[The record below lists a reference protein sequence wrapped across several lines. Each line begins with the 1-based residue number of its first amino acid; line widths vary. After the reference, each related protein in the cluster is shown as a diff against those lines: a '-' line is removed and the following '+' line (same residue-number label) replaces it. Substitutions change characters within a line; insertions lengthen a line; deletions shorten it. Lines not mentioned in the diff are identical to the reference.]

1 MRVIIAVA
9 VVAFFL
15 PTSGCSYR
23 HQVSYAEPVPPPVL
37 PPTKRKSVKLAAT
50 MGGKFPEARP
60 RSRGS
65 DPSVPPAAVMHYLV
79 LDTAGNCAVVDS
91 KPSAG
96 IIGDSGGYASLESA
110 KSALKAECK
119 EEVAKKE
126 VAAETLPTTLE
137 MVGEIADALN
147 LSKIDQA
154 IRVAKAYMDSLKVKV
169 GTYYQGLAVDRP
181 SSEEIE
187 AALNLVPGTSLFD
200 SPEQGITNLKLLRA
214 EIQKEVVIDE
224 TDAKNNG
231 FTEARHD
238 VNERLLNARSLIRAI
253 GTDDELANALAYLQ
267 TLRTEPKW
275 QDFVKRLNSVVQ
287 DEAEVRLKAA
297 EAKAKKLGGPHK
309 LNQEDIEGLSFEQ
322 IKQLRGY

>member
-9 VVAFFL
+9 VLSVSL
-15 PTSGCSYR
+15 SLSGCSY
-23 HQVSYAEPVPPPVL
+23 HDQAAYAELLPSPLVL
-37 PPTKRKSVKLAAT
+37 PPTKASSVKALPLPARKSLEV
-50 MGGKFPEARP
+50 
-60 RSRGS
+60 RSRMP
-65 DPSVPPAAVMHYLV
+65 PSGDSSASLPPAAGMHYLV

-96 IIGDSGGYASLESA
+96 IIGDSGGYTSFESA
-110 KSALKAECK
+110 NSALKAKCK
-119 EEVAKKE
+119 GE
-126 VAAETLPTTLE
+126 VAARTLPTTLE

-147 LSKIDQA
+147 LSKTDEA
-154 IRVAKAYMDSLKVKV
+154 IRAAKAYMDSLKVKV
-169 GTYYQGLAVDRP
+169 GTHYQGLAVDRL

-200 SPEQGITNLKLLRA
+200 SPEQGITNLKLLRD

-231 FTEARHD
+231 FAEARQD
-238 VNERLLNARSLIRAI
+238 VNERLLNARNLIRAI

-275 QDFVKRLNSVVQ
+275 QDFVREL
-287 DEAEVRLKAA
+287 
-297 EAKAKKLGGPHK
+297 
-309 LNQEDIEGLSFEQ
+309 
-322 IKQLRGY
+322 